1 MSDLDPASQACL
13 ERTRSAVLNV
23 LIAVG
28 LGIAVSG
35 VVLRYRDH
43 SALFRAPDSL
53 RRGMLGGL
61 LALVVASYLGRRIL
75 GRRSALRDPAGRA
88 SRFFRAHVIA
98 ASVGAL
104 AIPLGLAYG
113 WMVRPRL
120 DGVAPFWVAALALGF
135 LALPRASELEDL
147 DPPVPHAGPSE
158 PKG

>member
-1 MSDLDPASQACL
+1 MIDLDSAAQACL

-23 LIAVG
+23 LIAIG

-61 LALVVASYLGRRIL
+61 LVLVVVSYLSRRVL

-98 ASVGAL
+98 PSAGSL
-104 AIPLGLAYG
+104 A
-113 WMVRPRL
+113 
-120 DGVAPFWVAALALGF
+120 
-135 LALPRASELEDL
+135 
-147 DPPVPHAGPSE
+147 VP
-158 PKG
+158 